1 MGWTAVLQNVSTQF
15 STLPNAF
22 GDWPPHMQA
31 KQGDSLPP
39 VAGHQVRQRPRAPQ
53 QRRHKGRDVV
63 GGRVLAGAQLR
74 LLLPAAHLVAVAV
87 PPAWRGK
94 CGGSKE
100 VSVGDRCEN
109 GSSQITAAAKD
120 LHLYWLAFLG
130 APPTGL
136 RFFTQHLLSTSH
148 HPATPL
154 T

>member
-1 MGWTAVLQNVSTQF
+1 MPSKKRKNKEREREIRPQAWVGQLSYRTQF
-15 STLPNAF
+15 PRNPF
-22 GDWPPHMQA
+22 GDWPPHTQA
-31 KQGDSLPP
+31 KQGHSLPP

-109 GSSQITAAAKD
+109 GSSQITEAAKD
-120 LHLYWLAFLG
+120 LHMYWLASLG
-130 APPTGL
+130 VPPAGL
-136 RFFTQHLLSTSH
+136 RLLT
-148 HPATPL
+148 
-154 T
+154 